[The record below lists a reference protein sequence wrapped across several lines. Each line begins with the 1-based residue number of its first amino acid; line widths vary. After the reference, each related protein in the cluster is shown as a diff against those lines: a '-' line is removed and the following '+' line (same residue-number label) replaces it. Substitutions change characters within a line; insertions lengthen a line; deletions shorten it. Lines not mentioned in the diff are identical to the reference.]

1 MLKTQN
7 PKLFVSPLSMNP
19 VNATNT
25 ERKILVVED
34 EVIVALEI
42 QHYLEHLGYEVVDN
56 VTTGEEAIEKALSL
70 MPDLILMDVRLDGEI
85 DGIEAG
91 CKIRETRDIPIVFLT
106 AYGDK
111 ETMHRAH
118 LASPGGYLL
127 KPFDTRSLH
136 MTIEIAYN
144 NHILGQHLRKSY
156 DDLLGIL
163 NMLEIGSVL
172 TDAEGHITFM
182 SASACR
188 LLGISN
194 MLNEE
199 STWQALFP
207 FSDAII
213 EQIRFMLER
222 PAVERE
228 KIPIR
233 TELKDGT
240 CYWMDLDVRDDP
252 RNPDDRLFLF
262 YDVTEVFNL
271 RSILDDRSRFYDL
284 VGKSRPMQ
292 KVFQQIDM
300 VARVDSTVIIEGE
313 TGTGK
318 ELVARAIHQ
327 ASARKNK
334 PFIAVNCA
342 ALSDEL
348 AASQLFGH
356 KKGAF
361 TGAFADHKGY
371 FESAEG
377 GTLFLDEIGDIP
389 LDVQVNLLRVLEQ
402 RTIMR
407 VGESSTRN
415 VNVRIVAATHRNLL
429 ELVQEGKFRADLM
442 YRIRI
447 ARVELPPLAQRKDD
461 IPLLVRLFLQQ
472 CRAATGIPISE
483 VSFPVMQRLLE
494 YRWPGNVRELR
505 NAIEYA
511 VIRANG
517 TVLQIDDLPPEL
529 RELNAPALDFGYTL
543 ADEKSRM
550 LAALDQSNGNRKEAA
565 KLLGMSRAT
574 FYRRLELYN
583 LK

>member
-1 MLKTQN
+1 MLKMQN
-7 PKLFVSPLSMNP
+7 HQMFFPPVS
-19 VNATNT
+19 VNANQTHSL
-25 ERKILVVED
+25 RRVLIVED

-42 QHYLEHLGYEVVDN
+42 QHYLEHLGYEVIDN
-56 VTTGEEAIEKALSL
+56 VTTGEDAISKANELK
-70 MPDLILMDVRLDGEI
+70 PDLILMDIRLEEEM
-85 DGIEAG
+85 DGIEAA
-91 CKIRETRDIPIVFLT
+91 CQIREQRDVPIVFLT
-106 AYGDK
+106 AYGDN
-111 ETMHRAH
+111 ETLERAH
-118 LASPGGYLL
+118 KASPGGYLL
-127 KPFDTRSLH
+127 KPFDSRSLH

-144 NHILGQHLRKSY
+144 NYILEQHLRQSY
-156 DDLLGIL
+156 DDLLHIL
-163 NMLEIGSVL
+163 NILEIGSVL
-172 TDAEGHITFM
+172 TNRRGDVTFM

-188 LLGISN
+188 LLGIERR
-194 MLNEE
+194 LEKR
-199 STWQALFP
+199 TPWQDLFP
-207 FSDAII
+207 FSDAVIQQI
-213 EQIRFMLER
+213 ELMSQRDV
-222 PAVERE
+222 ADRE

-233 TELKDGT
+233 TELDDGT
-240 CYWMDLDVRDDP
+240 CYWMDLDIQNDP
-252 RNPDDRLFLF
+252 RDPDDRLFLL

-284 VGKSRPMQ
+284 VGKSAPMQ
-292 KVFQQIDM
+292 NVFQQIDM
-300 VARVDSTVIIEGE
+300 VSRVDSTVIIEGE

-327 ASARKNK
+327 ASPRSNK

-371 FESAEG
+371 FEAAEG

-402 RTIMR
+402 RTISR
-407 VGESSTRN
+407 VGESTTRN

-429 ELVQEGKFRADLM
+429 ELVQQGKFRADLM

-447 ARVELPPLAQRKDD
+447 ARVDLPPLRKRKDD
-461 IPLLVRLFLQQ
+461 IPLLVRVFLQQ

-494 YRWPGNVRELR
+494 YEWPGNVRELR
-505 NAIEYA
+505 NSIEYA

-517 TVLQIDDLPPEL
+517 SILQVDDLPPEMRDMNTSSFDIEHRSL
-529 RELNAPALDFGYTL
+529 
-543 ADEKSRM
+543 DEKGRM
-550 LAALDQSNGNRKEAA
+550 LAALEQANGNRKEAA
-565 KLLGMSRAT
+565 RILGMSRAT
-574 FYRRLELYN
+574 FYRRLNAY
-583 LK
+583 KMV